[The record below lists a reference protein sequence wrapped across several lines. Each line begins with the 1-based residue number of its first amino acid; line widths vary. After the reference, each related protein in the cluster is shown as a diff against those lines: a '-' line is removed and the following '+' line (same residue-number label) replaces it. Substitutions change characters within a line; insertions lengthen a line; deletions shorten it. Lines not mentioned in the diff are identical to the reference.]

1 MQVIKR
7 NGSKVDFDS
16 NKILEALVNA
26 ASEVY
31 VVDNDLRSKLANLTT
46 QIALNLR
53 EIDIDLVTISM
64 VQSQVEQ
71 KLLSTGY
78 IQIAERYIS
87 YRLQRDLERYG
98 YEDKLSVRLHFDR
111 LG

>member
-53 EIDIDLVTISM
+53 ELDIDSVTISM

-71 KLLSTGY
+71 KLLSAGY

>member
-53 EIDIDLVTISM
+53 ELDIDLVTISM

-71 KLLSTGY
+71 KLLSAGY

>member
-53 EIDIDLVTISM
+53 ELEIDLVTISM

-71 KLLSTGY
+71 KLLSAGY

>member
-31 VVDNDLRSKLANLTT
+31 VVDNDLRVKLANLTT

-53 EIDIDLVTISM
+53 ELDIDLVTISM

-71 KLLSTGY
+71 KLLSAGY
-78 IQIAERYIS
+78 IQIAERYIA

>member
-53 EIDIDLVTISM
+53 ELDIGLVTISM

-71 KLLSTGY
+71 KLLSAGY

-111 LG
+111 LA

>member
-1 MQVIKR
+1 MQIIKR

-53 EIDIDLVTISM
+53 ELDIDLVTISM

-71 KLLSTGY
+71 KLLSAGY

>member
-53 EIDIDLVTISM
+53 ELDIDLVTISM

-71 KLLSTGY
+71 KLLSSGY
-78 IQIAERYIS
+78 IQIAERYIA

-111 LG
+111 LA

>member
-31 VVDNDLRSKLANLTT
+31 VVDADLRHKLANLTT
-46 QIALNLR
+46 QIVLSLR
-53 EIDIDLVTISM
+53 ELDIDLVTISM

-71 KLLSTGY
+71 KLLSAGY

>member
-53 EIDIDLVTISM
+53 ELDIDLVTISM

-71 KLLSTGY
+71 KLLSVGY
-78 IQIAERYIS
+78 IQIAERYIA
-87 YRLQRDLERYG
+87 YRLQRDLERYD

-111 LG
+111 LA

>member
-53 EIDIDLVTISM
+53 ELDIDLVTISM

-71 KLLSTGY
+71 KLLSAGY

-98 YEDKLSVRLHFDR
+98 YEDKLSVRLHFGR

>member
-1 MQVIKR
+1 MHVIKR

-53 EIDIDLVTISM
+53 ELDIDLVTISM

-71 KLLSTGY
+71 KLLSAGY

>member
-7 NGSKVDFDS
+7 NGSKVDFEGS
-16 NKILEALVNA
+16 KIYEAIVKA

-31 VVDNDLRSKLANLTT
+31 VLDDQFKKQLAELAHNVVLDLKEL
-46 QIALNLR
+46 QIEN
-53 EIDIDLVTISM
+53 VTISM

-71 KLLSTGY
+71 RLVAAGFIT
-78 IQIAERYIS
+78 IAERYIS

-98 YEDKLSVRLHFDR
+98 YGDRLAVHLHFEK
-111 LG
+111 LA

>member
-53 EIDIDLVTISM
+53 ELDIDLVTISM

-71 KLLSTGY
+71 KLLSAGY
-78 IQIAERYIS
+78 IQIAERYIT

-111 LG
+111 LA

>member
-7 NGSKVDFDS
+7 NGSKVEFEGS
-16 NKILEALVNA
+16 KIYDAIVKA

-31 VVDNDLRSKLANLTT
+31 VLDDQFKLQLAELANNVVLDLNDLGIES
-46 QIALNLR
+46 
-53 EIDIDLVTISM
+53 VTISM

-71 KLLSTGY
+71 RLISAGF
-78 IQIAERYIS
+78 INIAERYIA

-98 YEDKLSVRLHFDR
+98 YDERLVVHLHFER
-111 LG
+111 LS

>member
-16 NKILEALVNA
+16 NKILEALVHA

-53 EIDIDLVTISM
+53 ELDIDLVTISM

-71 KLLSTGY
+71 KLLLAGY

>member
-16 NKILEALVNA
+16 NKIFEALVNA

-46 QIALNLR
+46 QIVLNLR
-53 EIDIDLVTISM
+53 ELDIDSVTISM

-71 KLLSTGY
+71 KLLSAGY